1 MYNICVTS
9 ALDVTLSKHMHV
21 VQGGDVT
28 CDGRND
34 VKDYSEIIS
43 AMKVLTYTDEE
54 IWMLHKIIA
63 ALLHIG
69 NITYR
74 GRCWWS

>member
-1 MYNICVTS
+1 M
-9 ALDVTLSKHMHV
+9 
-21 VQGGDVT
+21 T

-34 VKDYSEIIS
+34 VKDYNDIIS

-54 IWMLHKIIA
+54 IWMLHKIVA

-74 GRCWWS
+74 GRSWARHYKRFLSKSRCSTHNQCSEMT